1 MHCFY
6 TTAQLHFTNNKANL
20 MNKDKSPQIE
30 KDKINNYQLRFQK
43 LLISISTQYINADLS
58 NIDSLVQSSLRN
70 IGEFVGADRSY
81 IFSYDFQQKACSNT
95 YEWCNEGI
103 EPEIQN
109 LQNIPLE
116 YLNDWVEAHQK
127 GKALYIE
134 DVSLLPSQGNL
145 GLYDILAPQG
155 IKSLITIPKIKNNEL
170 IGFVGFDYVKKINK
184 YSENEKDI
192 LFVYANM
199 LVNVIQRKEQE
210 ELIQKQEEKK
220 EELLKYLSIQNE
232 QLNDYA
238 QMVSHDL
245 KAPLINMHT
254 LLTWFISDNKH
265 VIDEKAVQSLNE
277 VLFNIEKMD
286 LLIKGILDYSKVN
299 RLEAKNRNIDLNII
313 LQEVIKYTLVPK
325 HIKIKVQ
332 KNLPTLYGNTW
343 RFSQLFQ
350 NLIQNAINYND
361 KENGVIEVGFTE
373 KEKYFEFFVKD
384 NGVGIK
390 SKYFNKIF
398 KVFTKLENL
407 SSSSGIGLST
417 VKKIV
422 EYYNGEIWVESEEN
436 IGTTFFFL
444 LPKKRN

>member
-1 MHCFY
+1 MKK
-6 TTAQLHFTNNKANL
+6 NVSSK
-20 MNKDKSPQIE
+20 IE
-30 KDKINNYQLRFQK
+30 KDKIIDYQLRFQK
-43 LLISISTQYINADLS
+43 LLISISTKYINADLS

-81 IFSYDFQQKACSNT
+81 IFSYNFKKKTCSNT

-103 EPEIQN
+103 EPEIKN
-109 LQNIPLE
+109 LQHLPLE
-116 YLNDWVEAHQK
+116 VLSDWVEAHQK

-134 DVSLLPSQGNL
+134 DVSLLPSKGEF
-145 GLYDILAPQG
+145 GLYEILQPQG
-155 IKSLITIPKIKNNEL
+155 IKSLITIPKIKKGKL
-170 IGFVGFDYVKKINK
+170 IGFVGFDYVKNINK

-199 LVNVIQRKEQE
+199 LVNIIERKEQE

-220 EELLKYLSIQNE
+220 EELLKHLSIQNE

-254 LLTWFISDNKH
+254 LLTWFISDNEH
-265 VIDEKAVQSLNE
+265 VIDEKALESLHE

-299 RLEAKNRNIDLNII
+299 RLEAKNRNVDLNMI
-313 LQEVIKYTLVPK
+313 LQEVIKLILVPK
-325 HIKIKVQ
+325 HITIKVQ
-332 KNLPTLYGNTW
+332 KNLPTLYGNSW
-343 RFSQLFQ
+343 RFNQLFQ

-361 KENGVIEVGFTE
+361 KENGIIEIGFTE
-373 KEKYFEFFVKD
+373 KEKNFEFFVKD

-398 KVFTKLENL
+398 NVFTKLDNIG
-407 SSSSGIGLST
+407 SSSGIGLST

-422 EYYNGEIWVESEEN
+422 EYYNGKIWVESKDK